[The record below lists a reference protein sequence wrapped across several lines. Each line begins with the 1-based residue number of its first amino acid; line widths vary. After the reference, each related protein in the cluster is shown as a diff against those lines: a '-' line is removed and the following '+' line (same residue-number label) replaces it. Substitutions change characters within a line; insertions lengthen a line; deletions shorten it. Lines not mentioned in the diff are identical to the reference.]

1 MRAVCVTTNY
11 IKNTGQKKEGGKE
24 FVKQGKVGCGAIC
37 LNKTKGS
44 NIKKQ
49 NKNGEKKKEGYAI
62 TKKTNKK

>member
-1 MRAVCVTTNY
+1 MRNDKLYKKT
-11 IKNTGQKKEGGKE
+11 QEKKEGGKE
-24 FVKQGKVGCGAIC
+24 FVIQGKVGCGAIC